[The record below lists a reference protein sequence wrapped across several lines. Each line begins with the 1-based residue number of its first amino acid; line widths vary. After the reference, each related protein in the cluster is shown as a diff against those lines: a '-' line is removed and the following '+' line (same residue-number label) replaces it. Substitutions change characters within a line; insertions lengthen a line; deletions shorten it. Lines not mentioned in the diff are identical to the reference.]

1 MDAYD
6 GTMTFYVADDTD
18 PLIRAWAGVFP
29 TLFRPLS
36 ELSED
41 LHAHLRS
48 PEERFNVQTR
58 VFGRYHLTPDEAG
71 VSTFFNRTDI
81 WTVPAGGDD
90 DQRLPNEA
98 YYVIMRMPGE
108 SAAEF
113 LLLQPMIAASRPNMI
128 AWVAARNDGAEL
140 AKVRVY
146 RFPAQT
152 TVFGPQ
158 QIEARID
165 QDPVISA
172 QISLWD
178 QAGSKVIRGNLLV
191 VPVRDS
197 LIYLQPVY
205 LQSTQSAFPEFER
218 IVVASPTDGRLG
230 AVAGRSAGPAAGPA
244 GERRAVAEPPRPAPS
259 ADGRPSP
266 GRAPTPSAVPT
277 PRPAARG
284 LPTEFRPRRVRQRP
298 LEPPR
303 RRSATATSPPCPRG
317 RQGRGGHPR
326 PGRADRHAGTMTRG
340 PVRCHRPR

>member
-1 MDAYD
+1 M
-6 GTMTFYVADDTD
+6 
-18 PLIRAWAGVFP
+18 
-29 TLFRPLS
+29 
-36 ELSED
+36 
-41 LHAHLRS
+41 
-48 PEERFNVQTR
+48 
-58 VFGRYHLTPDEAG
+58 
-71 VSTFFNRTDI
+71 
-81 WTVPAGGDD
+81 
-90 DQRLPNEA
+90 
-98 YYVIMRMPGE
+98 IMRMPGE

-218 IVVASPTDGRLG
+218 IVVASPTT
-230 AVAGRSAGPAAGPA
+230 V
-244 GERRAVAEPPRPAPS
+244 VWAPS
-259 ADGRPSP
+259 LGEALDLLLVQQGSGGPSPTPGPSP
-266 GRAPTPSAVPT
+266 GPSASGGPSPSVAPTPSAVPT
-277 PRPAARG
+277 PSGPLPSG
-284 LPTEFRPRRVRQRP
+284 LPADIPGLVKYANDHFDAAQTALRNGDLATYGAEVAKAEAAIRA
-298 LEPPR
+298 LAEL
-303 RRSATATSPPCPRG
+303 TATPAP
-317 RQGRGGHPR
+317 
-326 PGRADRHAGTMTRG
+326 
-340 PVRCHRPR
+340 